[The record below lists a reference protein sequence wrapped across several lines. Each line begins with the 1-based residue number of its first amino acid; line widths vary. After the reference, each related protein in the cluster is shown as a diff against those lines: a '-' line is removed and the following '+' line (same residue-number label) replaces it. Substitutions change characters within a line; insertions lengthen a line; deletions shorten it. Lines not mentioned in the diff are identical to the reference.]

1 MADQLQGNKTH
12 INQGEKA
19 NNAFRS
25 IEWIAE
31 DKYRIWLHVL
41 FWLFVYLDKIL
52 ALLGLGEIPYISIYT
67 VPYYFLL
74 DAGMVYFILYVL
86 VPAFLLNNQIYKF
99 VGLTFVTL
107 FINVEISYLLTMHVF
122 CIDCDIIYESGVALV
137 LVNDFANSAFIFGSA
152 IGANILRRF
161 IKSQIRIRQLELDN
175 LESELN
181 FLKAQINPHFL
192 FNSLN
197 NIYVQARKKRP
208 EAAESILQLSDLLR
222 YQLYDCS
229 NESVPLTGE
238 IEYLKNY
245 LKLDKLRKS
254 STDMNL
260 TVEGNPDGIN
270 IAPYIFI
277 PFVENAVKH
286 GTISEEEGFIN
297 IEIKVLDSN
306 QLDFSVVNSKPK
318 SMQDKKTGGI
328 GLVNVKRRLQ
338 LLYPDR
344 YELNISETEHQ
355 YEVNLRI
362 DLNEQTEIF
371 G

>member
-1 MADQLQGNKTH
+1 MSKSTILHNKQES
-12 INQGEKA
+12 NKSAGS
-19 NNAFRS
+19 NPFRS

-31 DKYRIWLHVL
+31 DKYRLWLHIL

-52 ALLGLGEIPYISIYT
+52 ALLGLGEIPYLSIYT

-86 VPAFLLNNQIYKF
+86 VPAFLLNNQIYRF
-99 VGLTFVTL
+99 IGFTFVTL

-122 CIDCDIIYESGVALV
+122 CIDCEIIYESGVALV
-137 LVNDFANSAFIFGSA
+137 LINNFAKSAFIFGSA

-161 IKSQIRIRQLELDN
+161 IKSQILIRQLELDN

-197 NIYVQARKKRP
+197 NIYVQARKNGTA
-208 EAAESILQLSDLLR
+208 AAESILQLSDLLR

-229 NESVPLTGE
+229 KDKVPLTGE
-238 IEYLKNY
+238 IEYLNNY
-245 LKLDKLRKS
+245 LKLDKLRKTS
-254 STDMNL
+254 FKIDFDIK
-260 TVEGNPDGIN
+260 GNPKGIN

-286 GTISEEEGFIN
+286 GTIPDGEGFIQIRMN
-297 IEIKVLDSN
+297 ILVDD
-306 QLDFSVVNSKPK
+306 QLEFRVVNSKL
-318 SMQDKKTGGI
+318 KTITDTKAGGI
-328 GLVNVKRRLQ
+328 GLVNAKRRLE
-338 LLYPDR
+338 LLYPGKYDL
-344 YELNISETEHQ
+344 EITDSEDEYTIK
-355 YEVNLRI
+355 LLI
-362 DLNEQTEIF
+362 DLSEEQ
-371 G
+371 